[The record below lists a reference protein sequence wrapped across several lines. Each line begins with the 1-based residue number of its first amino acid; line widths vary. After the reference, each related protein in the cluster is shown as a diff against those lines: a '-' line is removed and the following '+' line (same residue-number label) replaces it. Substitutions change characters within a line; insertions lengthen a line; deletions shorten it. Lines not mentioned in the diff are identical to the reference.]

1 MKRGLTLVATV
12 AVVGLLAGGAV
23 IWQSQAR
30 AKGGDVALPEV
41 KAILASAPQVPP
53 PVDRAGNARVI
64 VALETTEVKGTLA
77 DGVQYTFWTFGGT
90 VPGPFIRV
98 RVGDVVQ
105 IRLKNGATSLHPH
118 SIDLHAVTGPGG
130 GAAVTQLGPGQE
142 GAFEFKALNPGLYV
156 YHCATPSVPEH
167 IANGMY
173 GLILVEPEKG
183 LPRVDREYY
192 VMQGEFYTRGKTL
205 APGLQAL
212 DPAKLTTERP
222 EYVVFN
228 GKMGALLGE
237 GAVKAK
243 VGETVR
249 LYVGNGGP
257 NLISSFP
264 VIGEIF
270 DTVYAEA
277 ALGASAPVRNV
288 QTTLVPAGGA
298 AIVELKVPVPGRFLL
313 VDHSDVRALEKGELG
328 ATAWSGPA
336 EGAVESPRGWCMAT
350 MGRAGRGWKDHEE
363 AVTRTRGP
371 RVIVVAAGLTLAR
384 VAGAGA
390 QARWAAPASEASR
403 KSPIAASLKV

>member
-1 MKRGLTLVATV
+1 MKRGLTLVTTV

-30 AKGGDVALPEV
+30 AKGGETTLPDV

-64 VALETTEVKGTLA
+64 VALETTEVKGALA

-105 IRLKNGATSLHPH
+105 IRLKNAATSLHPH

-130 GAAVTQLGPGQE
+130 GAAVAQLGPGQE
-142 GAFEFKALNPGLYV
+142 GAFEFKAMNPGLYV

-192 VMQGEFYTRGKTL
+192 VMQGEFYTKGKTL
-205 APGLQAL
+205 APGMQAY
-212 DPAKLTTERP
+212 DHEKNRNERP

-228 GKMGALLGE
+228 GKMGALLGDQ
-237 GAVKAK
+237 ALKANL
-243 VGETVR
+243 GETVR
-249 LYVGNGGP
+249 LFVGNGGP
-257 NLISSFP
+257 NLVSSFH

-270 DTVYAEA
+270 DAVYTE
-277 ALGASAPVRNV
+277 GAITGQPARNV

-298 AIVELKVPVPGRFLL
+298 VVVEMKMNVPGRYLL
-313 VDHSDVRALEKGELG
+313 VDHSIVRAMDKGALG
-328 ATAWSGPA
+328 SI
-336 EGAVESPRGWCMAT
+336 E
-350 MGRAGRGWKDHEE
+350 
-363 AVTRTRGP
+363 
-371 RVIVVAAGLTLAR
+371 
-384 VAGAGA
+384 VAGAE
-390 QARWAAPASEASR
+390 QPDIFRT
-403 KSPIAASLKV
+403 L